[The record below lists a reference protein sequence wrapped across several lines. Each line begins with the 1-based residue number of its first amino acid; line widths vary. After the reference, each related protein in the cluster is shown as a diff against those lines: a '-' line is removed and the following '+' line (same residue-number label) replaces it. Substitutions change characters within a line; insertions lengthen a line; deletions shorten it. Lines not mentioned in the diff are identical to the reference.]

1 MIHCVLEASQHF
13 DLTAL
18 EMVANLSNSFSIP
31 MSALE
36 RSTSDLLRPKMNSS
50 QPTDLMHPLLVGIEL
65 SLGAVY
71 QIQYRI

>member
-31 MSALE
+31 DVSIRAIDVRLAE
-36 RSTSDLLRPKMNSS
+36 TKNEQLPANGFDASI
-50 QPTDLMHPLLVGIEL
+50 VGWH
-65 SLGAVY
+65 
-71 QIQYRI
+71 